1 MHTTENFTQDGR
13 SGARWMARLTLAGV
27 LLMPAAGCSIDD
39 LLSVGDPDVATP
51 GSLTGAQ
58 ALPALLAG
66 ARSDFQVAYSGS
78 SASEGQITYTGL
90 FTDEL
95 LFVESFDTRLQ
106 IDKRDVRNDNSN
118 VEAIFRNV
126 MRARASAEVAAER
139 FAEFDANSAG
149 HSLALSL
156 AGYGYI
162 LVGENW
168 CSGIPFSRLI
178 DGVAQYGQ
186 PLSTAQIFDSAV
198 TWFEGAI
205 AAATAAGDADA
216 LDLARVGLGRALLNL
231 GQYAEAAAAVQDVA
245 DEFEFVIEH
254 SENTPRQYNGI
265 FNYTY
270 SGRRFSVSETEAGE
284 GLPFRSAD
292 DPRVPVEL
300 ADVPAWDGSSDL
312 YVTPKYGTR
321 SADAALATKIEA
333 RLIEA
338 EAALNG
344 AGGAAAMYVILN
356 DLRSDNGIATPLTP
370 GATFDEAVDDLF
382 YERAFWLYLTA
393 HRLGDL
399 RRLVRQYDR
408 LPENVFPSGQYWK
421 LGQNYGSDLSFPLP
435 LDEVGNPNYVACD
448 ETIA

>member
-1 MHTTENFTQDGR
+1 MHTTENFTHEGR
-13 SGARWMARLTLAGV
+13 SGARWMARLALAGV

-78 SASEGQITYTGL
+78 SGSEGQITYTGL

-118 VEAIFRNV
+118 VEAVFRNV

-156 AGYGYI
+156 TGYGYI

-168 CSGIPFSRLI
+168 CSGIPFSRLV
-178 DGVAQYGQ
+178 DGVAQYGE
-186 PLSTAQIFDSAV
+186 PLSTAQIFDSAA

-245 DEFEFVIEH
+245 DDFEFVIEH

-265 FNYTY
+265 FSFTY
-270 SGRRFSVSETEAGE
+270 SGRRFSVSDTEAGE

-321 SADAALATKIEA
+321 SVNATLASGIEA

-338 EAALNG
+338 EAALAANDP
-344 AGGAAAMYVILN
+344 AGMIDILN
-356 DLRSDNGIATPLTP
+356 GLRATVPGLADLTDP
-370 GATFDEAVDDLF
+370 GTDVAREDLLF
-382 YERAFWLYLTA
+382 RERAFWMYLTA

-399 RRLVRQYDR
+399 RRLVRQYGRSPDA
-408 LPENVFPSGQYWK
+408 VFPSGQYWK
-421 LGQNYGSDLSFPLP
+421 LGQTYGSDLSFPLP

-448 ETIA
+448 ETVA